1 MTSLAKDDG
10 LVGSGMWSKVLT
22 FIGSSLVGCGKCTLD
37 YIPTECFALVHH
49 GLAGSSFQPNLH
61 HALVTFHYIGIWDYV
76 LGLFHFFY
84 IFKIMKN
91 QLKIF
96 MKQRKTFYSGC
107 GQIIDIFHDFFSFR
121 FFWNGLKLE
130 GIC

>member
-61 HALVTFHYIGIWDYV
+61 HALVTFHYIGICAIRAQVQHWIMVRARERVCAYV
-76 LGLFHFFY
+76 FTCLCVHAHACACVAHLERQSSS
-84 IFKIMKN
+84 K
-91 QLKIF
+91 
-96 MKQRKTFYSGC
+96 RCWEKTRGAYV
-107 GQIIDIFHDFFSFR
+107 
-121 FFWNGLKLE
+121 
-130 GIC
+130 